1 MFIKISGAGTFILLL
16 VDFPFEALQRVN
28 PRGQTNPLSLKNEK
42 SEMCCNNFQVII
54 SPAFPYWKPIL
65 SDWFPWETCQFS
77 FIFQFATASVRVHS
91 LCWIIKRQF
100 SWPFPTSQLQTY
112 DSAAKS
118 TSWYIDMMQNCDN
131 FAIDSKLSENTKTK
145 MEVLNC
151 YLRHNCG
158 PSWFFP
164 VVTAGA

>member
-100 SWPFPTSQLQTY
+100 SWPLPHIPTANLWFGCQINLLIYWYDAELWQLCNRQQAVWKYKDKDGGPQLLSQT
-112 DSAAKS
+112 
-118 TSWYIDMMQNCDN
+118 
-131 FAIDSKLSENTKTK
+131 
-145 MEVLNC
+145 
-151 YLRHNCG
+151 
-158 PSWFFP
+158 
-164 VVTAGA
+164 